1 MRYNREF
8 SAHEESIVQEDLRNG
23 GTPRSPSFFARAK
36 NEGERDER
44 VDGKM
49 FGISTFDWSVG
60 FGAWVAVVIGSLTVA
75 EQTAE
80 RRRSAWATFAVAL
93 PLLSI
98 GIVYTIARLFLTFVR
113 LVLYIVFAMLQGEV
127 LFTVGLCVALITG
140 VQAALRVREATRR
153 DPASASP
160 LVLAAVR
167 RVDWLL
173 QKTQVFLLSVLVA
186 LMARGLASSTLVY
199 ILTTLESLLSEEP
212 AAPPVAPVAEAPVA
226 EATET
231 TVTEAAVATEA
242 TEATEPVATED
253 ATLTELITATL
264 SFEGVTAALK
274 ED

>member
-1 MRYNREF
+1 
-8 SAHEESIVQEDLRNG
+8 
-23 GTPRSPSFFARAK
+23 
-36 NEGERDER
+36 
-44 VDGKM
+44 M

-113 LVLYIVFAMLQGEV
+113 LFLYIVFAMLQGEV

-231 TVTEAAVATEA
+231 TVTEATETTVTEAAVATEA